1 MFKQCSSSIAT
12 KGGVLRIPTYLAQ
25 YTYLVEIPGWVA
37 LPASVSWLVLFGVKL
52 DLQKTVNIIAE
63 SDLSVV
69 F

>member
-1 MFKQCSSSIAT
+1 M
-12 KGGVLRIPTYLAQ
+12 RIPTYLAQ

-37 LPASVSWLVLFGVKL
+37 LPASVSWLVLFGVKQ

-63 SDLSVV
+63 SDLSAV